1 MAGRKKKGADLTK
14 VIIVVLVLAGL
25 YLGYQQMSG
34 DEGLVAEARH
44 RRKKAAVKKPV
55 NRYYDS
61 MQSLRILPPKFET
74 VYAGCPNYLP
84 NVYLGS
90 FTFQD
95 EGGNNGGDTAI
106 REIVIKVGK
115 PGQKNLIQKGYLIL
129 PGGHELTAN
138 PIKNYLSG
146 QWTLTFKISQ
156 WFVNPYSRFQIRIF
170 ADMVFMEWGNDGQL
184 GQQRVFLSIDKDS
197 IVAIPQSSKVGSTA
211 KAVRLIKGKNPTQRT
226 RGILFKCVKPH
237 RNFSYKG

>member
-44 RRKKAAVKKPV
+44 RRKRAAVKKPV

-115 PGQKNLIQKGYLIL
+115 RGQKNLIQKGYLIL

-138 PIKNYLSG
+138 PINQNG
-146 QWTLTFKISQ
+146 QWTLTFKIKQ

-170 ADMVFMEWGNDGQL
+170 ADMVFMEWGKNGQL

-197 IVAIPQSSKVGSTA
+197 IVAIPQSSTGQ
-211 KAVRLIKGKNPTQRT
+211 AVRLIKGKNPTQRT